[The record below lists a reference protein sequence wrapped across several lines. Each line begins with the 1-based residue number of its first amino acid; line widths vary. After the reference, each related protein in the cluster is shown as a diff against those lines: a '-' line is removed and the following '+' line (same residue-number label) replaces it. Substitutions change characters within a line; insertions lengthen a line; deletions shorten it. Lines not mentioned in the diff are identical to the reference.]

1 LKKDFH
7 FAEHAAASVPLQP
20 HFQQPYPYY
29 PPPPVDN
36 SSSVVAIIILVV
48 AIIVVVTVVLAAVL
62 YVMVIGFGGDIAYTT
77 PIGAWNNVEA
87 TSSTSGTLTFG
98 SFTEVIAPG
107 DLIIYVEKDGISAGY
122 IEMRSPSSQTTAL
135 TWSNNPDG
143 SSAIYVDYS
152 YYGGVVNPGDH
163 IELEGLIPNTEY
175 SFSLFH
181 TPTDSLITMTGDPPE
196 FITQP

>member
-1 LKKDFH
+1 
-7 FAEHAAASVPLQP
+7 
-20 HFQQPYPYY
+20 
-29 PPPPVDN
+29 VDN

-107 DLIIYVEKDGISAGY
+107 DLIIYV
-122 IEMRSPSSQTTAL
+122 TAL